1 MMRQALYILAIVLI
15 SACGSRNRNKSANAI
30 SAGQEVSDA
39 LSAESAEDGDIEITV
54 LESDDGNI
62 RISGWEEPH
71 SGTMGVYSSRIEYKW
86 KGKTLTQGVIPN
98 GAEESLMPMKL
109 YTLGGGKYILYQ
121 YFREWSSQAYIE
133 ATALELTAEGLVP
146 VKLFETEEGLADN
159 INVEYNIPDWYFR
172 AGSGEGYEWLYHFD
186 KATKTLYHPSSP
198 EYNHL
203 SDRYIPYVWNGKTF
217 SPGKE
222 VANPFLHP
230 SLSEYQSLVSLFRT
244 ERNLVRID
252 AMPDSTFRYEAW
264 PKDATMLDK
273 PELVIKGGT
282 FNEDSSEWV
291 FLNENFEYHSSGDE
305 LYILKS
311 GAEIARWKKE

>member
-1 MMRQALYILAIVLI
+1 MKRALYILAIILI
-15 SACGSRNRNKSANAI
+15 SACGSRNRSKSASAI
-30 SAGQEVSDA
+30 PAGQEVDDSLYMDTFDSD
-39 LSAESAEDGDIEITV
+39 DIEVIV
-54 LESDDGNI
+54 LESDDNNI

-71 SGTMGVYSSRIEYKW
+71 SGTMGVYGSRVEYEW
-86 KGKTLTQGVIPN
+86 RGKTLVQQGTI
-98 GAEESLMPMKL
+98 GSTDESMMPMKL
-109 YTLGGGKYILYQ
+109 YTLGDGKYILYQ

-172 AGSGEGYEWLYHFD
+172 TGNGDGYEWLYHFD
-186 KATKTLYHPSSP
+186 KTRKSLYHPASP

-203 SDRYIPYVWNGKTF
+203 SDRYVPYVWNGKTL

-230 SLSEYQSLVSLFRT
+230 SLSEYQSLVGLFRT

-252 AMPDSTFRYEAW
+252 AMPDATFRYAAW
-264 PKDATMLDK
+264 AKDATMLDK
-273 PELVIKGGT
+273 PELVILGGT
-282 FNEDSSEWV
+282 FNEETSEWV
-291 FLNENFEYHSSGDE
+291 FSNDDYEYHCAGDE
-305 LYILKS
+305 LYIKKA
-311 GAEIARWKKE
+311 GKEIARWPKK